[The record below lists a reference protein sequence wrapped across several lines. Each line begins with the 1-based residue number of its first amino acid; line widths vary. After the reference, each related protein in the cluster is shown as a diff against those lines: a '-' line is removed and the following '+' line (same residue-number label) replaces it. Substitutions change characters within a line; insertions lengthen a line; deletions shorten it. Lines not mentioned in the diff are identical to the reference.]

1 MLRHRLIGEILVTHF
16 HVSGLDIER
25 GLLGQQKDGMRLGE
39 WLIREKIQTGDR
51 FLQEKD
57 VLRALALQQGLV
69 YQEHDIKPEDV
80 DLSLLERVSINY
92 AKQNKVLPLWFG
104 EDGRILVAV
113 SDPMAY
119 WIMDDLAVRLGSQFL
134 LVLMEAERILSLINR
149 AYTRKS
155 QTVDL
160 ANEGDGFSEED
171 VDDLVDN
178 IDLSDEAPIIRWVNA
193 IIFNAAKERASDI
206 HIEPGEKEVG
216 VRYRID
222 GILYE
227 TKHANKNYL
236 NSIVARIKIMSG
248 LDIAEKRLPQ
258 DGRIRRKIAGRDID
272 MRVATIPTARG
283 ERITIRLLD
292 QSSILLGLADIGFYK
307 EDLDKMEEI
316 IVRPHGIILVTG
328 PTGSGKT
335 TTLYAG
341 LNKINKPDLN
351 ILTIE
356 DPVEYQLAGV
366 SQVQVNPKIHLTF
379 AAGLRSFLRHDPD
392 VIMVGEIR
400 DVETAEIA
408 IQASLTGHLVLST
421 VHTNDSAGALTR
433 LVDMGVEPFLV
444 ASSLIGILAQRLLRR
459 LCPHCKEPYVPTR
472 EELSEMGVDPD
483 RFFAGTADR
492 HPVPANFRS
501 PPVGHVFRHKGCP
514 HCLNTGFQG
523 RTGIYELLI
532 MDDDLRAMSMKKIDA
547 NQIKRLAI
555 TKGMRTL
562 RQDGARKVIAG
573 ITSFSEVMLVTTE
586 DAS

>member
-1 MLRHRLIGEILVTHF
+1 MLRHRLIGEILISQGRASVP
-16 HVSGLDIER
+16 DIDR
-25 GLLGQQKDGMRLGE
+25 ALAGQQKESMRIGE
-39 WLIREKIQTGDR
+39 WLIREKI
-51 FLQEKD
+51 LNEKD
-57 VLRALALQQGLV
+57 LLRGLALQQGLV
-69 YQEHDIKPEDV
+69 YQEQDIKPEDV
-80 DLSLLERVSINY
+80 DLELLERISINY
-92 AKQNKVLPLWFG
+92 AKQNKVLPLWHG
-104 EDGRILVAV
+104 EDGRIHVAI

-119 WIMDDLAVRLGSQFL
+119 WVMDDLAARLDSQFL
-134 LVLMEAERILSLINR
+134 LVLMEADRILSLINR
-149 AYTRKS
+149 AYTRKN

-160 ANEGDGFSEED
+160 ANEGEGFSEED

-193 IIFNAAKERASDI
+193 IMFNAAKERASDI
-206 HIEPGEKEVG
+206 HVEPGEKEVI

-292 QSSILLGLADIGFYK
+292 QASILLGLADIGFYK
-307 EDLDKMEEI
+307 DDLDKMEEI
-316 IVRPHGIILVTG
+316 IERPHGIILVTG

-400 DVETAEIA
+400 DLETAEIA

-472 EELSEMGVDPD
+472 EELTEMGVDPD

-492 HPVPANFRS
+492 HPVPPGFRA
-501 PPVGHVFRHKGCP
+501 PPAGHVFRHKGCH

-547 NQIKRLAI
+547 NQIKKLAI
-555 TKGMRTL
+555 SKGMRTL

-573 ITSFSEVMLVTTE
+573 ITCFSEVMLVTTE
-586 DAS
+586 DAN

>member
-1 MLRHRLIGEILVTHF
+1 MLRHRLIGEILSTHF
-16 HVSGLDIER
+16 RIPADAVTRAVEGHKKENCRI
-25 GLLGQQKDGMRLGE
+25 GE
-39 WLIREKIQTGDR
+39 WLMREKVITEKVL
-51 FLQEKD
+51 LQ
-57 VLRALALQQGLV
+57 ALALQQGLF
-69 YQEHDIKPEDV
+69 YQEQEIKPEEV
-80 DLSLLERVSINY
+80 DLSLLERISINY
-92 AKQNKVLPLWFG
+92 AKQNKVIPLWHA
-104 EDGRILVAV
+104 EDGRVLAAV

-119 WIMDDLAVRLGSQFL
+119 WITDDLTARLGASVVV
-134 LVLMEAERILSLINR
+134 VLMEQDRILSLINR

-155 QTVDL
+155 QSVDL
-160 ANEGDGFSEED
+160 QNEGEGFAEED

-206 HIEPGEKEVG
+206 HIEPGEKEVV

-222 GILYE
+222 GVLYE
-227 TKHANKNYL
+227 TKHANKNFL
-236 NSIVARIKIMSG
+236 NSIVARIKIMAG

-292 QSSILLGLADIGFYK
+292 QSSILLGLADIGFYTT
-307 EDLDKMEEI
+307 DLQKMEELI
-316 IVRPHGIILVTG
+316 ERPHGIILVTG

-335 TTLYAG
+335 TTLYAC

-356 DPVEYQLAGV
+356 DPVEYQLAGI
-366 SQVQVNPKIHLTF
+366 SQVQVNPKIQLTF

-400 DVETAEIA
+400 DLETAEIA

-421 VHTNDSAGALTR
+421 VHTTDSAGALTR

-444 ASSLIGILAQRLLRR
+444 ASSLVGILAQRLLRR
-459 LCPHCKEPYVPTR
+459 LCPHCKEPYVPTA
-472 EELSEMGVDPD
+472 EELLEMGVDPD
-483 RFFAGTADR
+483 AFFAGKADR
-492 HPVPANFRS
+492 HPVPPGFRT
-501 PPVGHVFRHKGCP
+501 PPPGHVFRPRGCP
-514 HCLNTGFQG
+514 ECLNTGFAG
-523 RTGIYELLI
+523 RTGIYELLL
-532 MDDDLRAMSMKKIDA
+532 MDDDIRAMSMKKIDA
-547 NQIKRLAI
+547 NQIKKLAI
-555 TKGMRTL
+555 SKGMRTL
-562 RQDGARKVIAG
+562 RQDGARKVISG

-586 DAS
+586 DAQ

>member
-1 MLRHRLIGEILVTHF
+1 MLRHRLIGEILVNHF
-16 HVSGLDIER
+16 GLSGLDLER
-25 GLLGQQKDGMRLGE
+25 GLAGQRKDGVRIGE
-39 WLIREKIQTGDR
+39 WLVREK
-51 FLQEKD
+51 LVNEKD
-57 VLRALALQQGLV
+57 VLRALALQQGVV
-69 YQEHDIKPEDV
+69 YQEQDLKPEEV
-80 DLSLLERVSINY
+80 DLTLLERISINY
-92 AKQNKVLPLWFG
+92 AKQNKVLPLWRG

-113 SDPMAY
+113 ADPMAY
-119 WIMDDLAVRLGSQFL
+119 WIMDDLAVRLSAQFIL
-134 LVLMEAERILSLINR
+134 TLMEADRILSLINR

-160 ANEGDGFSEED
+160 ANEGEGFSEED

-206 HIEPGEKEVG
+206 HIEPGEKEVV

-236 NSIVARIKIMSG
+236 NSIIARIKIMSG

-292 QSSILLGLADIGFYK
+292 QSSILLGLADIGFYTD
-307 EDLDKMEEI
+307 DLKMMEEI
-316 IVRPHGIILVTG
+316 IERPHGIILVTG

-366 SQVQVNPKIHLTF
+366 SQVQVNPKIQLTF

-400 DVETAEIA
+400 DLETAEIA

-472 EELSEMGVDPD
+472 EELAEMGVDPD
-483 RFFAGTADR
+483 RFFAGTAES
-492 HPVPANFRS
+492 HPVSESFRR
-501 PPVGHVFRHKGCP
+501 PPKGHVFRAKGCH
-514 HCLNTGFQG
+514 HCLNTGYAG

-532 MDDDLRAMSMKKIDA
+532 MDDDVRAMSMKKIDA

-555 TKGMRTL
+555 TKGMNTL

-586 DAS
+586 DQA

>member
-16 HVSGLDIER
+16 GLSGLDLER
-25 GLLGQQKDGMRLGE
+25 GLTGQRKDGVRIGE
-39 WLIREKIQTGDR
+39 WLVREK
-51 FLQEKD
+51 LVNEKD
-57 VLRALALQQGLV
+57 VLRALALQQGVV
-69 YQEHDIKPEDV
+69 YQEQDLKPEDV
-80 DLSLLERVSINY
+80 DLTLLERISINY
-92 AKQNKVLPLWFG
+92 AKQNKVLPLWRG

-113 SDPMAY
+113 ADPMAY
-119 WIMDDLAVRLGSQFL
+119 WIMDDLAVRLSAQFL
-134 LVLMEAERILSLINR
+134 VTLMEADRILSLINR

-160 ANEGDGFSEED
+160 ANEGEGFSEED

-206 HIEPGEKEVG
+206 HVEPGEKEVV

-292 QSSILLGLADIGFYK
+292 QSSILLGLADIGFYTD
-307 EDLDKMEEI
+307 DLKMMEEI
-316 IVRPHGIILVTG
+316 IERPHGIILVTG

-366 SQVQVNPKIHLTF
+366 SQVQVNPKIQLTF

-400 DVETAEIA
+400 DLETAEIA

-472 EELSEMGVDPD
+472 EELAEMGVDPD
-483 RFFAGTADR
+483 RFFAGTADF
-492 HPVPANFRS
+492 HPVPENFRR
-501 PPVGHVFRHKGCP
+501 PPKGHVFRAKGCH
-514 HCLNTGFQG
+514 HCLNTGYAG

-532 MDDDLRAMSMKKIDA
+532 MDDDVRAMSMKKIDA

-555 TKGMRTL
+555 SKGMRTL
-562 RQDGARKVIAG
+562 RQDGARKVISG

-586 DAS
+586 DQA

>member
-1 MLRHRLIGEILVTHF
+1 MLRHRLLGEILVSRF
-16 HVSGLDIER
+16 KVSELDIQR
-25 GLLGQQKDGMRLGE
+25 GLEQSRKEKVRLGE
-39 WLIREKIQTGDR
+39 WLVREKLLREPD
-51 FLQEKD
+51 LM
-57 VLRALALQQGLV
+57 RALALQQGLA
-69 YQEHDIKPEDV
+69 YQEEDIKPEEV
-80 DLSLLERVSINY
+80 DLTLLEKVSINY
-92 AKQNKVLPLWFG
+92 SKQNKVIPLWTL
-104 EDGRILVAV
+104 DSGRVLVAI

-119 WIMDDLAVRLGSQFL
+119 WVMDDLSARLGCSLMQ
-134 LVLMEAERILSLINR
+134 VLMEAERVLSLINR

-160 ANEGDGFSEED
+160 GTEGEGFSEED

-206 HIEPGEKEVG
+206 HIEPGEKEVM

-258 DGRIRRKIAGRDID
+258 DGRIRRRIAGRDID

-292 QSSILLGLADIGFYK
+292 QSSVLLGLADIGFYQT
-307 EDLDKMEEI
+307 DLDRMEEMI
-316 IVRPHGIILVTG
+316 DRPHGIILVTG

-335 TTLYAG
+335 TTLYAC
-341 LNKINKPDLN
+341 LNKINTPDLN

-356 DPVEYQLAGV
+356 DPVEYQLQGI
-366 SQVQVNPKIHLTF
+366 SQVQVNPKIQLTF

-400 DVETAEIA
+400 DLETAEIA

-444 ASSLIGILAQRLLRR
+444 ASSLIGILAQRLVRR
-459 LCPHCKEPYVPTR
+459 LCPHCKEPYVPTD
-472 EELSEMGVDPD
+472 EELLEMGVNPSEFHMN
-483 RFFAGTADR
+483 RAQR
-492 HPVPANFRS
+492 HPVSENFRI
-501 PPVGHVFRHKGCP
+501 PPAGQVFRAKGC
-514 HCLNTGFQG
+514 HQCLNTGYQG
-523 RTGIYELLI
+523 RTGIYELLL
-532 MDDDLRAMSMKKIDA
+532 MDDEVRAMSMKKIDA

-555 TKGMRTL
+555 TRGMRTL
-562 RQDGARKVIAG
+562 RQDGARKVISG
-573 ITSFSEVMLVTTE
+573 ITSFSEILLVTAE
-586 DAS
+586 DQA